1 MKDPNDFMTGKGEP
15 AWSLPMNRTELIA
28 RAEALE
34 AALQLRCPQC
44 DMRLLERTALETLV
58 DLKDPHNAHH
68 PDRLKGPGLTAP
80 ETGAKCQHD
89 LLKPDVTVTV
99 SWDARNEYMDG
110 HCSVCGHAWHIPT
123 GTPTTSDHK

>member
-80 ETGAKCQHD
+80 ETGTEPVKWIPCWCPYCGEPHSPAVRETK
-89 LLKPDVTVTV
+89 
-99 SWDARNEYMDG
+99 DG
-110 HCSVCGHAWHIPT
+110 
-123 GTPTTSDHK
+123 

>member
-28 RAEALE
+28 RCESLAADKAELLRILGVADERIKALE
-34 AALQLRCPQC
+34 ALNS
-44 DMRLLERTALETLV
+44 RLANDINCGELLTAPETLV

-80 ETGAKCQHD
+80 ETGD
-89 LLKPDVTVTV
+89 VKP
-99 SWDARNEYMDG
+99 
-110 HCSVCGHAWHIPT
+110 
-123 GTPTTSDHK
+123 